1 MLGLGNSLVTGG
13 VPSSEFLP
21 TDISDFSLWLKN
33 GANVSG
39 ASWKD
44 ASSNNNHIA
53 QSTSGNQATVSGGGL
68 DFEGDNDDHYDLTSS
83 IDMGDSL
90 PWAIFVVLTMESFDS
105 ANTIAS
111 KNDDPYMFF
120 DIQNTDQIR
129 YRQTGTASVLKFPS
143 TSPFQLS
150 EKMLITVTKDAD
162 KNLVVYKNGSVLTQE
177 SSANN
182 PANDGDFT
190 FNQFGGRSSGPDRDM
205 DGIIYEFLIYEKV
218 LTAGEVTS
226 VNTYLTDKFSL

>member
-1 MLGLGNSLVTGG
+1 MLGLGSSLALGG
-13 VPSSEFLP
+13 AVSEFLP
-21 TDISDFSLWLKN
+21 TSISDLSIWLKN
-33 GANVSG
+33 AENVSG
-39 ASWKD
+39 ASWRD
-44 ASSNNNHIA
+44 ASGNNNHIA
-53 QSTSGNQATVSGGGL
+53 QSSSGNQASESGGGL
-68 DFEGDNDDHYDLTSS
+68 DFEGDNDDHYDLTEA

-143 TSPFQLS
+143 TSPFQLA
-150 EKMLITVTKDAD
+150 EKMLITITKDAS
-162 KNLVVYKNGSVLTQE
+162 KNLVVYKNGDALTQE

-205 DGIIYEFLIYEKV
+205 DGIIYEFLIYEKA

>member
-1 MLGLGNSLVTGG
+1 MLGIGNSLVTGG
-13 VPSSEFLP
+13 VSSEFLP
-21 TDISDFSLWLKN
+21 TSISDLGIWLQN
-33 GANVSG
+33 ATGVATDQWDDSSG
-39 ASWKD
+39 S
-44 ASSNNNHIA
+44 NNHIT
-53 QSTSGNQATVSGGGL
+53 QSTSGDQATVVSGGLQFVGS
-68 DFEGDNDDHYDLTSS
+68 EDDHYDLTSA

-90 PWAIFVVLTMESFDS
+90 PWAIFIVFTMDSFDS

-111 KNDDPYMFF
+111 NNSDAQMFF

-143 TSPFQLS
+143 LSPFQL
-150 EKMLITVTKDAD
+150 EEQMLITITKDD
-162 KNLVVYKNGSVLTQE
+162 SKNLVVYKNGSVLTQE
-177 SSANN
+177 SSVNN

-205 DGIIYEFLIYEKV
+205 DGLVYEFLIYEKA

>member
-1 MLGLGNSLVTGG
+1 MLGLGSSLALGG
-13 VPSSEFLP
+13 AVSEFLP
-21 TDISDFSLWLKN
+21 TSISDLSIWLKN
-33 GANVSG
+33 AENVSG
-39 ASWKD
+39 ASWRD
-44 ASSNNNHIA
+44 ASGNNNHIA
-53 QSTSGNQATVSGGGL
+53 QSSSGNQASESGGGL
-68 DFEGDNDDHYDLTSS
+68 DFEGDNDDHYDLTEA

-150 EKMLITVTKDAD
+150 SQMLVTITKDAD

-205 DGIIYEFLIYEKV
+205 DGIIYEFLIYEKA

-226 VNTYLTDKFSL
+226 VNTYLTDNHGL